1 MRCHKLGENVII
13 LGKKNDRQKYFRENQ
28 LKYVLGFWTLVA
40 GVLEIIT
47 FWGLRNVFKGVI
59 SVFI

>member
-1 MRCHKLGENVII
+1 MGENVII
-13 LGKKNDRQKYFRENQ
+13 LGKKTDRQKYFRENQ
-28 LKYVLGFWTLVA
+28 LKDVLGFWTLVA
-40 GVLEIIT
+40 GVLEIIK